1 MAENRKAQ
9 IDRGHGD
16 SLSERAARLHAL
28 RREVLLAEGRSS
40 LFADEHPEAL
50 QELVDPS
57 IRLSTAE
64 PESYVWALPAGWVS
78 LVNRLHRDLAAL
90 LGDYE
95 VTLAGQK
102 AGGLRFYVSPV
113 ARGEA
118 HDRIAAAREESLDTC
133 EVCGEPGAHSRFSTR
148 CSRHPVTGPDRIL
161 GAVARPPGRSED

>member
-1 MAENRKAQ
+1 MTRTENT
-9 IDRGHGD
+9 
-16 SLSERAARLHAL
+16 LPERVARIHAL
-28 RREVLLAEGRSS
+28 RREVLLAEGRNS
-40 LFADEHPEAL
+40 LYADEHPEAL
-50 QELVDPS
+50 QELADPS

-102 AGGLRFYVSPV
+102 AGALRFYTSPV

-118 HDRIAAAREESLDTC
+118 HDRIAAAREESLGTC
-133 EVCGEPGAHSRFSTR
+133 EVCGKPGGRSRFSTR
-148 CSRHPVTGPDRIL
+148 CSRHPVAGPDRIP